1 MLIRRR
7 HSFEEVAD
15 SSKAITEQVN
25 GIAEALET
33 QTNAINEVNKGVEQ
47 INDVV
52 QTNSASSQE
61 CHGSKPADEQPKQKI
76 LRNLYVI

>member
-1 MLIRRR
+1 MVIADKTATQL
-7 HSFEEVAD
+7 EEVAD

-61 CHGSKPADEQPKQKI
+61 CAAAKPADEQRSRKS
-76 LRNLYVI
+76 